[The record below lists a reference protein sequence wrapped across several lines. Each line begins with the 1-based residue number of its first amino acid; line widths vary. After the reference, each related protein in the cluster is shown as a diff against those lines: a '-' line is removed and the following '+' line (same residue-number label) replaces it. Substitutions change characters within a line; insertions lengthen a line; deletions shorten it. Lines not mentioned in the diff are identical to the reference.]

1 MQNDKEKAKGVLLD
15 LLRVQPQNAG
25 AKQALEMLQ

>member
-1 MQNDKEKAKGVLLD
+1 MQNDKEKAKEILLD